1 MSGPFRLRVGEILD
15 LTAGSYLISPDP
27 SSARLT
33 NLRVRV
39 KHVPPGTTGWQG
51 DWLSLLAVELLP
63 GDVDGRD
70 LALVVHRRALTERP
84 HPQPPPATPAAPA
97 PAPVPAPPVRELT
110 GAFASDRGL
119 HIPLRPMWFCRVDA
133 MPWPCA
139 EARLGL
145 TEGYRGLE
153 ISLCCY
159 LAIQFQQALTDLHT
173 LNPDTAPEPR
183 ALYER
188 FLGWVQVR
196 RNP

>member
-1 MSGPFRLRVGEILD
+1 MSGPIRVRVGETLD
-15 LTAGSYLISPDP
+15 LAAGTYLISPDP
-27 SSARLT
+27 STAKAA

-63 GDVDGRD
+63 GNVDGRH
-70 LALVVHRRALTERP
+70 LALVVHRRAL
-84 HPQPPPATPAAPA
+84 PQEPASGGEPGTSP
-97 PAPVPAPPVRELT
+97 L
-110 GAFASDRGL
+110 DRGP

-196 RNP
+196 RAR

>member
-15 LTAGSYLISPDP
+15 LAAGNYLISPDP
-27 SSARLT
+27 STARLA

-63 GDVDGRD
+63 GDLDGRD
-70 LALVVHRRALTERP
+70 LALVVHRRALAERP
-84 HPQPPPATPAAPA
+84 PVAALAQEP
-97 PAPVPAPPVRELT
+97 T
-110 GAFASDRGL
+110 GTFASDRGL